1 RINKNILSDLQERLI
16 YKEMQLNLLERTNP
30 QSEEIPFLK
39 AEVSTIQERLPSLA
53 TGVSRRDSAEK
64 EPETVAGVRIQLARL
79 QTHLDRLSDK
89 EQPLLE
95 VVDRAIAPTE
105 PNNSPR
111 AALVLAL
118 AGIVGFF
125 GSIFLVFLMDFIGK
139 MKEQHL
145 AKESL
150 ST

>member
-1 RINKNILSDLQERLI
+1 
-16 YKEMQLNLLERTNP
+16 
-30 QSEEIPFLK
+30 
-39 AEVSTIQERLPSLA
+39 VSP
-53 TGVSRRDSAEK
+53 RDSAEK
-64 EPETVAGVRIQLARL
+64 EPETVAEVRIQLAKL
-79 QTHLDRLSDK
+79 QTRLDRLSDK

-111 AALVLAL
+111 AALILAL
-118 AGIVGFF
+118 AGIVGSF

-145 AKESL
+145 AKESS

>member
-1 RINKNILSDLQERLI
+1 S
-16 YKEMQLNLLERTNP
+16 
-30 QSEEIPFLK
+30 
-39 AEVSTIQERLPSLA
+39 
-53 TGVSRRDSAEK
+53 DSAEK
-64 EPETVAGVRIQLARL
+64 EPETIAGVRIQLARL
-79 QTHLDRLSDK
+79 QTHLDRLRDK

-95 VVDRAIAPTE
+95 VVDRAIVPTE

-111 AALVLAL
+111 AALILAL

-125 GSIFLVFLMDFIGK
+125 GSIFLVFLIDFIGK

-145 AKESL
+145 AKESS